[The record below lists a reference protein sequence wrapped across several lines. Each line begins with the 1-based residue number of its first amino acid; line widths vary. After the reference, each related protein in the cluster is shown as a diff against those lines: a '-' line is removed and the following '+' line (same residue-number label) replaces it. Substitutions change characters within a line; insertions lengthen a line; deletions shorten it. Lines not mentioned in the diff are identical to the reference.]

1 MFRLIALKY
10 KNNQFL
16 YCVKIR
22 SNSSEK
28 QIKFNLENMLK
39 PSTVLRYRA

>member
-1 MFRLIALKY
+1 MFKLMALKY
-10 KNNQFL
+10 KINQSL
-16 YCVKIR
+16 CYVKIR

-39 PSTVLRYRA
+39 LNAVLHYRA